1 MLVFS
6 AFMRI
11 TIDDLHIIVYFTYN
25 SIFLIGKQ
33 KCGAENIVRLR
44 YNFYFIRYNFYFN
57 YYAR

>member
-11 TIDDLHIIVYFTYN
+11 TIDDLHIIV
-25 SIFLIGKQ
+25 FLIGKQ
-33 KCGAENIVRLR
+33 KCGAENVVRLR
-44 YNFYFIRYNFYFN
+44 YNFYFIRYDFYFN